1 MWIYAISMLAIV
13 AAAEVAGLGGVPA
26 SAMTIESLAFAG
38 LLLASIVLALKGY
51 TRR

>member
-1 MWIYAISMLAIV
+1 MWIYAIAVMAMV

-26 SAMTIESLAFAG
+26 SATTIESLAFAG